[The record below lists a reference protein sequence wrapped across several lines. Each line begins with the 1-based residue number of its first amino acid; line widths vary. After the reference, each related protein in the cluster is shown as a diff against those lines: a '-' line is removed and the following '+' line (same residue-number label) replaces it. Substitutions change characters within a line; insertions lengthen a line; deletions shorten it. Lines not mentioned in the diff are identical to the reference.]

1 MVDHQQDNIYISKV
15 LEGNRN
21 AYAYLVDKYKTMVY
35 SLALRLVKDRE
46 EAEEIS
52 QDAFVKAYQSL
63 ASFKGKAKF
72 SSWLYRIVYNT
83 AISKLRQQPAGRVSL
98 DESNITDNLY
108 TESKQNYETLS
119 AGERKKYL
127 EKALDSLDRYEKM
140 FIILYYYEE
149 RDLDDIASIAGL
161 TKTNTKVKLFR
172 ARKKMLTVLQSYLKE
187 ETYNLL

>member
-127 EKALDSLDRYEKM
+127 EKALDSLDRDEKM

>member
-1 MVDHQQDNIYISKV
+1 MVEQQDNIYITKV
-15 LEGNRN
+15 LEGDRN
-21 AYAYLVDKYKTMVY
+21 AFAYLVDKYKTMVY
-35 SLALRLVKDRE
+35 SLALRLVKDKE

-52 QDAFVKAYQSL
+52 QDAFIKAYQSL

-83 AISKLRQQPAGRVSL
+83 AISKLRQQPTGRVSL
-98 DESNITDNLY
+98 DEPNISDTLY
-108 TESKQNYETLS
+108 LESKENYDTLS
-119 AGERKKYL
+119 ADERKKYL
-127 EKALDSLDRYEKM
+127 EKALDSLDRDEKM
-140 FIILYYYEE
+140 FVILYYYEE
-149 RDLDDIASIAGL
+149 KDLDEIASIAGL

>member
-1 MVDHQQDNIYISKV
+1 MVEHQQDNIYITKV
-15 LEGNRN
+15 LEGDRN
-21 AYAYLVDKYKTMVY
+21 AFAYLVDKYKTMVY

-52 QDAFVKAYQSL
+52 QDAFIKAYQSL

-83 AISKLRQQPAGRVSL
+83 AISKLRQQPAGKVSL
-98 DESNITDNLY
+98 DESNIADTLY
-108 TESKQNYETLS
+108 IESKENYDTLS

-127 EKALDSLDRYEKM
+127 DKALDSLDSDEKM
-140 FIILYYYEE
+140 FVILYYYEE
-149 RDLDDIASIAGL
+149 QDLDEIASIAGL

>member
-1 MVDHQQDNIYISKV
+1 MVEHQQDNIYITKV
-15 LEGNRN
+15 LEGDRN
-21 AYAYLVDKYKTMVY
+21 AFAYLVDKYKTMVY

-52 QDAFVKAYQSL
+52 QDAFIKAYQSL

-98 DESNITDNLY
+98 DEPNIPDTLY
-108 TESKQNYETLS
+108 LESKENYDTLS
-119 AGERKKYL
+119 ADERKKYL
-127 EKALDSLDRYEKM
+127 EKALDSLDSDEKM
-140 FIILYYYEE
+140 LIILYYYEE
-149 RDLDDIASIAGL
+149 QDLDEIASIAGL

>member
-1 MVDHQQDNIYISKV
+1 MVERQQDNIYITKV
-15 LEGNRN
+15 LEGDRN
-21 AYAYLVDKYKTMVY
+21 AFAYLVDKYKTMVY
-35 SLALRLVKDRE
+35 SLALRLMKDRE

-52 QDAFVKAYQSL
+52 QDAFIKAYQSL
-63 ASFKGKAKF
+63 ASFKGRAKF

-98 DESNITDNLY
+98 DESDIADTLY
-108 TESKQNYETLS
+108 IESKQNYDTLS

-127 EKALDSLDRYEKM
+127 EKALDSLDMVEKM
-140 FIILYYYEE
+140 LVILYYYEE
-149 RDLDDIASIAGL
+149 RDLDEIATIAGL

>member
-1 MVDHQQDNIYISKV
+1 MVEHQQDNIYITKV
-15 LEGNRN
+15 LEGDRN
-21 AYAYLVDKYKTMVY
+21 AFAYLVDKYKTMVY

-52 QDAFVKAYQSL
+52 QDAFIKAYQSL

-98 DESNITDNLY
+98 DEPNISDTLY
-108 TESKQNYETLS
+108 LESKENYDTLS
-119 AGERKKYL
+119 ADERKKYL
-127 EKALDSLDRYEKM
+127 EKALDSLDNDEKM
-140 FIILYYYEE
+140 LVILYYYEE
-149 RDLDDIASIAGL
+149 KDLDEIASIAGL

-172 ARKKMLTVLQSYLKE
+172 ARKKMFAVLQSYLKE

>member
-1 MVDHQQDNIYISKV
+1 MEHQQDNIYITKV
-15 LEGNRN
+15 LEGDRN
-21 AYAYLVDKYKTMVY
+21 AFAYLVDKYKTMVY

-52 QDAFVKAYQSL
+52 QDAFIKAYQSL

-83 AISKLRQQPAGRVSL
+83 AISRLRQQPAGRVSL
-98 DESNITDNLY
+98 DEPNISDTLY
-108 TESKQNYETLS
+108 LESKENYDTLS
-119 AGERKKYL
+119 ADERKKYL
-127 EKALDSLDRYEKM
+127 EKALDSLDRDEKM
-140 FIILYYYEE
+140 FVILYYYEE
-149 RDLDDIASIAGL
+149 KDLDEIASIAGL

>member
-1 MVDHQQDNIYISKV
+1 MVEHQQDNIYLSKV
-15 LEGNRN
+15 LEGDRN
-21 AYAYLVDKYKTMVY
+21 AFAYLVDKYKTMVY

-52 QDAFVKAYQSL
+52 QDSFIKAYQSL

-98 DESNITDNLY
+98 DESNIADTLY
-108 TESKQNYETLS
+108 IESKQNYDALS

-127 EKALDSLDRYEKM
+127 EKALDSLDMDEKM
-140 FIILYYYEE
+140 LVILYYYEE
-149 RDLDDIASIAGL
+149 RDLDEIATIAGL
-161 TKTNTKVKLFR
+161 TKTNTKVKLYR
-172 ARKKMLTVLQSYLKE
+172 ARKKMLIVLKSYLKE

>member
-1 MVDHQQDNIYISKV
+1 MVEHQQDNNYITKV
-15 LEGNRN
+15 LEGDRN
-21 AYAYLVDKYKTMVY
+21 AFAYLVDKYKTMVY

-52 QDAFVKAYQSL
+52 QDAFIKAYQSL

-83 AISKLRQQPAGRVSL
+83 AISRLRQQPAGRVSL
-98 DESNITDNLY
+98 DESNIPDTLY
-108 TESKQNYETLS
+108 LESKENYDTLS

-127 EKALDSLDRYEKM
+127 EKALDYLDTDEKM
-140 FIILYYYEE
+140 FVILYYYEE
-149 RDLDDIASIAGL
+149 RDLDEIASIAGL
-161 TKTNTKVKLFR
+161 TKTNTKVKLYR

>member
-1 MVDHQQDNIYISKV
+1 MVDHQQDNNYISKV
-15 LEGNRN
+15 LEGDRN

-98 DESNITDNLY
+98 DESNIPDNLY

>member
-1 MVDHQQDNIYISKV
+1 MVEHQQDNIYITKV
-15 LEGNRN
+15 LEGDRN
-21 AYAYLVDKYKTMVY
+21 AFAYLVDKYKTMVY

-52 QDAFVKAYQSL
+52 QDAFIKAYQSL

-83 AISKLRQQPAGRVSL
+83 AISKLRQQPAGKVSL
-98 DESNITDNLY
+98 DESTIPDTLY
-108 TESKQNYETLS
+108 MESKENYDTLS

-127 EKALDSLDRYEKM
+127 EKALDSLDSDEKM
-140 FIILYYYEE
+140 LVILYYYEE
-149 RDLDDIASIAGL
+149 QDLDEIASIAGL

>member
-1 MVDHQQDNIYISKV
+1 MVVDRQDNIHIRKV
-15 LEGNRN
+15 LAGDRN
-21 AYAYLVDKYKTMVY
+21 EFAYLVDKYKTMVY

-63 ASFKGKAKF
+63 ATFKGNAKF

-83 AISKLRQQPAGRVSL
+83 AISKLRQHPAAQLSLEDENVS
-98 DESNITDNLY
+98 EALY
-108 TESKQNYETLS
+108 VDSKRNYDTLS
-119 AGERKKYL
+119 GEERKKYL
-127 EKALDSLDRYEKM
+127 ELALDSLERDEKM
-140 FIILYYYEE
+140 FVILYYYEE
-149 RDLDDIASIAGL
+149 RDLDEIASIAGL

-172 ARKKMLTVLQSYLKE
+172 ARKKMLRVLQTYLKE

>member
-1 MVDHQQDNIYISKV
+1 MVERQQDNIYITKV
-15 LEGNRN
+15 LEGDRN
-21 AYAYLVDKYKTMVY
+21 AFAYLVDKYKTMVY
-35 SLALRLVKDRE
+35 SLALRLMKDRE

-52 QDAFVKAYQSL
+52 QDAFIKAYQSL

-98 DESNITDNLY
+98 DESNISDTLY
-108 TESKQNYETLS
+108 MESKENYDTLS
-119 AGERKKYL
+119 AEERKKYL
-127 EKALDSLDRYEKM
+127 EKALDSLDRDEKM
-140 FIILYYYEE
+140 FVILYYYEE
-149 RDLDDIASIAGL
+149 QDLDEIASIAGL

>member
-1 MVDHQQDNIYISKV
+1 MVNRQQDNIYITKV
-15 LEGNRN
+15 LEGDRN

-35 SLALRLVKDRE
+35 SLAMRLVKDRE

-98 DESNITDNLY
+98 DESNIPDNLY
-108 TESKQNYETLS
+108 TESKQNYETLA

-127 EKALDSLDRYEKM
+127 EKALDSLDVDEKM
-140 FIILYYYEE
+140 FVILYYYEE
-149 RDLDDIASIAGL
+149 RDLDEIATIAGL
-161 TKTNTKVKLFR
+161 TKTNTKVKLYR
-172 ARKKMLTVLQSYLKE
+172 ARKKMLMVLQSYLKE

>member
-1 MVDHQQDNIYISKV
+1 MVEHQQDNIYITKV
-15 LEGNRN
+15 LEGDRN
-21 AYAYLVDKYKTMVY
+21 AFAYLVDKYKTMVY

-52 QDAFVKAYQSL
+52 QDAFIKAYQSL

-98 DESNITDNLY
+98 DESDIADTLY
-108 TESKQNYETLS
+108 IESKQNYDTLS
-119 AGERKKYL
+119 AGEREKYL
-127 EKALDSLDRYEKM
+127 EKALDSLDMDEKM
-140 FIILYYYEE
+140 LVILYYYEE
-149 RDLDDIASIAGL
+149 RDLDEIATIAGL
-161 TKTNTKVKLFR
+161 TKTNTKVKLYR
-172 ARKKMLTVLQSYLKE
+172 ARKKMLVVLQSYLKE

>member
-1 MVDHQQDNIYISKV
+1 MPSQI
-15 LEGNRN
+15 EGIEL
-21 AYAYLVDKYKTMVY
+21 YAPAPK
-35 SLALRLVKDRE
+35 E

-52 QDAFVKAYQSL
+52 QDAFIKAYQSL

-83 AISKLRQQPAGRVSL
+83 SISMLRQQSSGRVSL
-98 DESNITDNLY
+98 DETNISETLY
-108 TESKQNYETLS
+108 QESKENYDTLS
-119 AGERKKYL
+119 ATERKKYL
-127 EKALDSLDRYEKM
+127 EKALESLESDEKM
-140 FIILYYYEE
+140 FVILYYYEE
-149 RDLDDIASIAGL
+149 RDLDEIASIAGL

>member
-1 MVDHQQDNIYISKV
+1 MVEHQQDSIYISKV
-15 LEGNRN
+15 LEGDRN
-21 AYAYLVDKYKTMVY
+21 AFAYLVDKYKTMVY
-35 SLALRLVKDRE
+35 SLALRLVKDRD

-83 AISKLRQQPAGRVSL
+83 AISKLRQQPAGRRSL
-98 DESNITDNLY
+98 DESNIPDNLY
-108 TESKQNYETLS
+108 MESRQNYETLAS
-119 AGERKKYL
+119 EERKKYL
-127 EKALDSLDRYEKM
+127 EMALDSLDEDERM
-140 FIILYYYEE
+140 FVVLYYYEE

-172 ARKKMLTVLQSYLKE
+172 ARKKMLMVLQKYLKE
-187 ETYNLL
+187 ETYTLL

>member
-1 MVDHQQDNIYISKV
+1 MVEQQDNIYITKV
-15 LEGNRN
+15 LEGDRN
-21 AYAYLVDKYKTMVY
+21 AFAYLVDKYKTMVY

-52 QDAFVKAYQSL
+52 QDAFIKAYQSL

-83 AISKLRQQPAGRVSL
+83 AISRLRQQPAGRVSL
-98 DESNITDNLY
+98 DEPNISDTLY
-108 TESKQNYETLS
+108 LESKENYDTLS
-119 AGERKKYL
+119 ADERKKYL
-127 EKALDSLDRYEKM
+127 EKALDSLDRDEKM
-140 FIILYYYEE
+140 FVILYYYEE
-149 RDLDDIASIAGL
+149 KDLDEIASIAGL

>member
-1 MVDHQQDNIYISKV
+1 MVEHQQDNIYITKV
-15 LEGNRN
+15 LEGDRN
-21 AYAYLVDKYKTMVY
+21 AFAYLVDKYKTMVY

-52 QDAFVKAYQSL
+52 QDAFIKAYQSL

-98 DESNITDNLY
+98 DEPNIPDTLY
-108 TESKQNYETLS
+108 LESKENYDTLS
-119 AGERKKYL
+119 ADERKKYL
-127 EKALDSLDRYEKM
+127 EKALDSLDSDEKM
-140 FIILYYYEE
+140 LVILYYYEE
-149 RDLDDIASIAGL
+149 QDLDEIASIAGL

>member
-1 MVDHQQDNIYISKV
+1 MVEHQQDNIYITKV
-15 LEGNRN
+15 LEGDHN
-21 AYAYLVDKYKTMVY
+21 AFAYLVDKYKTMVY

-52 QDAFVKAYQSL
+52 QDAFIKAYQSL

-83 AISKLRQQPAGRVSL
+83 AISRLRQQPAGRVSL
-98 DESNITDNLY
+98 DEPNISDTLY
-108 TESKQNYETLS
+108 LESKENYDTLS
-119 AGERKKYL
+119 ADERKKYL
-127 EKALDSLDRYEKM
+127 EKALDSLDRDEKM
-140 FIILYYYEE
+140 FVILYYYEE
-149 RDLDDIASIAGL
+149 KDLDEIASIAGL

>member
-1 MVDHQQDNIYISKV
+1 MEYQQDNICITKV
-15 LEGNRN
+15 LEGDRN
-21 AYAYLVDKYKTMVY
+21 AFAYLVDKYKTMVY
-35 SLALRLVKDRE
+35 SLALRLMKDRE

-52 QDAFVKAYQSL
+52 QDAFIKAYQSL

-98 DESNITDNLY
+98 DESDIADTLY
-108 TESKQNYETLS
+108 IESKQNYDTLS

-127 EKALDSLDRYEKM
+127 EKALDSLDMDEKM
-140 FIILYYYEE
+140 LVILYYYEE
-149 RDLDDIASIAGL
+149 RDLDEIATIAGL

-172 ARKKMLTVLQSYLKE
+172 ARKKMLVVLQSYLKE

>member
-1 MVDHQQDNIYISKV
+1 MVEHQQDNIYITKV
-15 LEGNRN
+15 LEGDRN
-21 AYAYLVDKYKTMVY
+21 AFAYLVDKYKTMVY

-52 QDAFVKAYQSL
+52 QDAFIKAYQSL

-83 AISKLRQQPAGRVSL
+83 AISQLRQQPAGRVSL
-98 DESNITDNLY
+98 DESNISDTLY
-108 TESKQNYETLS
+108 MDSKENYDTLS
-119 AGERKKYL
+119 DGERKKYL
-127 EKALDSLDRYEKM
+127 EKALDSLDRDEKM
-140 FIILYYYEE
+140 FVILYYYEE
-149 RDLDDIASIAGL
+149 QDLDEIASIAGL

>member
-1 MVDHQQDNIYISKV
+1 MVEQQDNIYITKV
-15 LEGNRN
+15 LEGDRN
-21 AYAYLVDKYKTMVY
+21 AFAYLVDKYKTMVY

-52 QDAFVKAYQSL
+52 QDAFIKAYQSL
-63 ASFKGKAKF
+63 SSFKGKAKF

-98 DESNITDNLY
+98 DEPNIPDTLY
-108 TESKQNYETLS
+108 LESKENYDTLS
-119 AGERKKYL
+119 ADERKKYL
-127 EKALDSLDRYEKM
+127 EKALDSLDSDEKM
-140 FIILYYYEE
+140 LVILYYYEE
-149 RDLDDIASIAGL
+149 QDLDEIASIAGL